1 MEYKNALPAN
11 TMLRQY
17 RIEKV
22 LGQGGFGITYLA
34 YDVELQ
40 RQVAIKECYPR
51 DFVMRE
57 GTAVTSA
64 TPQNE
69 VDYKWALGKF
79 MDEATTLAKFRHP
92 GIVQVLQILKEEN
105 NTAYMVLEFVRG
117 QSLDNWLKTLPGPP
131 SQAQLDSIL
140 QPILDAL
147 SSVHRENIAHRDI
160 APDNIYIRPSGEAL
174 LLDFGAARLTLGQ
187 HSKTL
192 NLVVKDGYS
201 APEQYYSEGRQ
212 GPWTDIYALSAT
224 LYRCIAG
231 KKPPDAMA
239 RLDAINN
246 GEPDPMTSLEA
257 MGVEGY
263 SSEYLA
269 AIQKGL
275 APQTKSRP
283 QSIQAWRK
291 DLVGDAIS
299 AAPAISHVVTSTQT
313 KPDRGGLSKS
323 KPAKPQGSH
332 LVAYVSAAVLMIAA
346 GAGYWLYQGH
356 LQAEE
361 AQAWATASELD
372 NESTYASFIRDY
384 PDSPKVD
391 QARQN
396 VAALSSAWDVT
407 LGDGRKGEAL
417 ASATRDNL
425 ITVAGYEVFDTPL
438 KQQAVVYRLS
448 RSGKIVWTAAFGEAG
463 EDVFHAVTQLAD
475 GSVIA
480 VGEATTSGDTR
491 SDAIV
496 ARFTPKGEVAWARRF
511 GGPGSDRLLS
521 VVQRAS
527 GNFVSV
533 GTTTKN
539 INSLAQGWMLEI
551 SPQGEL
557 IDDRNFDHPDGGMF
571 TSVVETV
578 GGGLVAAGQTG
589 DLAGS
594 DPDFWIIRLSSDGA
608 VLLDRQP
615 GGSGVD
621 RINGM
626 TVGANGDILLA
637 GETTSFGTST
647 ADGIIL
653 RLTPDN
659 KMPPKVLAKQ
669 GQDRL
674 ASIATDSG
682 GYVYAAGSSD
692 SAGTEYSSAWIV
704 KLSPDLRTTVWESTG
719 TDSSETMSR
728 TLSLM
733 DDGSIIVAGRT
744 TDLDTNRP
752 SFRIHRM
759 FPDRDESGS

>member
-1 MEYKNALPAN
+1 
-11 TMLRQY
+11 
-17 RIEKV
+17 
-22 LGQGGFGITYLA
+22 
-34 YDVELQ
+34 
-40 RQVAIKECYPR
+40 
-51 DFVMRE
+51 
-57 GTAVTSA
+57 VTSS
-64 TPQNE
+64 TPQSE

-117 QSLDNWLKTLPGPP
+117 QSLDAWLKTLPGRP
-131 SQAQLDSIL
+131 SQTQLDAIL

-147 SSVHRENIAHRDI
+147 LSVHRENIAHRDI

-239 RLDAINN
+239 RQDAISN
-246 GEPDPMTSLEA
+246 GEPDPMMSLET
-257 MGVEGY
+257 MGIEGY

-275 APQTKSRP
+275 APQIKSRP

-291 DLVGDAIS
+291 DLKSENIS
-299 AAPAISHVVTSTQT
+299 AEQVITAVETSTQT
-313 KPDRGGLSKS
+313 APVRGGRSTP
-323 KPAKPQGSH
+323 KPRKLQGSR
-332 LVAYVSAAVLMIAA
+332 LFAYVSAVVVVIAA
-346 GAGYWLYQGH
+346 GAGYWLYQGY
-356 LQAEE
+356 LRAEE
-361 AQAWATASELD
+361 TRAWDMALVLD
-372 NESTYASFIRDY
+372 NENTYATFIRNY
-384 PDSPKVD
+384 PDSPKVY

-417 ASATRDNL
+417 ASVTQNNS

-448 RSGKIVWTAAFGEAG
+448 RSGRIVWTAAFGETG
-463 EDVFHAVTQLAD
+463 EDVFHAITQLED
-475 GSVIA
+475 GSVVA
-480 VGEATTSGDTR
+480 VGEATASGETR

-496 ARFTPKGEVAWARRF
+496 ARFSPKGEVVWSRRF

-521 VVQRAS
+521 VVKRAS

-539 INSLAQGWMLEI
+539 INSLPQGWMLEI

-557 IDDRNFDHPDGGMF
+557 INDRNFDHPDGGLF

-589 DLAGS
+589 DLSGS
-594 DPDFWIIRLSSDGA
+594 DPNFWIIRLSSDGT

-615 GGSGVD
+615 GGSGID
-621 RINGM
+621 RINAM
-626 TVGANGDILLA
+626 AVGFNGDILLA
-637 GETTSFGTST
+637 GETTSFGTRT

-674 ASIATDSG
+674 TSIATDADG
-682 GYVYAAGSSD
+682 NVYAVGSSD
-692 SAGTEYSSAWIV
+692 SARMEYPAGWIV
-704 KLSPDLRTTVWESTG
+704 KLSSDLKTTLWESVG
-719 TDSSETMSR
+719 TDNSENTFR
-728 TLSLM
+728 ALSLLG
-733 DDGSIIVAGRT
+733 DGSLIVAGRT
-744 TDLDTNRP
+744 TDLETKQPNV
-752 SFRIHRM
+752 RIRRV
-759 FPDRDESGS
+759 FPDGDESGN

>member
-1 MEYKNALPAN
+1 
-11 TMLRQY
+11 MLRQY

-22 LGQGGFGITYLA
+22 IGQGGFGITYLA
-34 YDVELQ
+34 YDTELQ

-64 TPQNE
+64 TPQSE

-117 QSLDNWLKTLPGPP
+117 QSLDTWLKTLPGPP
-131 SQAQLDSIL
+131 SQAQLDTIL

-239 RLDAINN
+239 RLDALNN
-246 GEPDPMTSLEA
+246 GEPDPMTSLDA
-257 MGVEGY
+257 IGVEGY

-283 QSIQAWRK
+283 QSILAWRK
-291 DLVGDAIS
+291 DLMGDAIS
-299 AAPAISHVVTSTQT
+299 AEPAISHVETSTQT
-313 KPDRGGLSKS
+313 KPDRGGLSTS

-332 LVAYVSAAVLMIAA
+332 LLAYVSAVVVMIAA

-361 AQAWATASELD
+361 AQAWATASALD
-372 NESTYASFIRDY
+372 NEGTYASFIRDY

-396 VAALSSAWDVT
+396 VAALSSAWDMT

-417 ASATRDNL
+417 ASVTQNNF

-448 RSGKIVWTAAFGEAG
+448 RSGRIVWTAAFGETG
-463 EDVFHAVTQLAD
+463 EEVFHAVTHLED

-480 VGEATTSGDTR
+480 VGEATASGDTR
-491 SDAIV
+491 PDAIV
-496 ARFTPKGEVAWARRF
+496 ARFTPRGEVAWSRRF

-521 VVQRAS
+521 VIQRAS

-539 INSLAQGWMLEI
+539 INSLPQGWMLEI

-557 IDDRNFDHPDGGMF
+557 INDRNFDHVDGGLF

-594 DPDFWIIRLSSDGA
+594 DPNFWIIRLSSDGTL
-608 VLLDRQP
+608 LLDRQP

-626 TVGANGDILLA
+626 AVGVNGDILLA
-637 GETTSFGTST
+637 GETTSFGTRT
-647 ADGIIL
+647 ADGVIL

-659 KMPPKVLAKQ
+659 KMPPKVLARQ
-669 GQDRL
+669 GQDRFS
-674 ASIATDSG
+674 SIATDADG
-682 GYVYAAGSSD
+682 NVYAVGSSD
-692 SAGTEYSSAWIV
+692 SARVAYPTGWIV
-704 KLSPDLRTTVWESTG
+704 KLSPDLKTTLWERVG
-719 TDSSETMSR
+719 TDSSENTSR
-728 TLSLM
+728 ALSLM
-733 DDGSIIVAGRT
+733 GDGSLIVAGST
-744 TDLDTNRP
+744 TDVETKQPN
-752 SFRIHRM
+752 FRIRRV
-759 FPDRDESGS
+759 FTDRDESGS